1 MSTKRFSGIFAISMS
16 ALVCMMNGRAS
27 FAESESAAQPSSVTN
42 QTAKEVQDVTAPKP
56 AVKMKE
62 DLPNFHEV
70 HPFLF
75 RGGEPNEVGLQK
87 LKDMGIAT
95 IIDLRAPLEM
105 KIDER
110 GDAQKL
116 GMRYINLVMDSHAPT
131 EKQVDEMM
139 KEIDKAKTLSD
150 QGEKNKKIFVH
161 CAHGSD
167 RTGCMMGI
175 WRVTRDNYDY
185 PTAYKEMRKYY
196 FTPKFTRLSGAV
208 EKYAAKPDSSTSS
221 TGPTSKEQ

>member
-1 MSTKRFSGIFAISMS
+1 MSIKVLTIIFATGMTIPLSTLT
-16 ALVCMMNGRAS
+16 ALAT
-27 FAESESAAQPSSVTN
+27 FADSDGSTTAAQSAPSSEQPRVT
-42 QTAKEVQDVTAPKP
+42 DPKP

-75 RGGEPNEVGLQK
+75 RGGEPNEAGLQK

-95 IIDLRAPLEM
+95 IIDLRAPSEM
-105 KIDER
+105 KINER
-110 GDAQKL
+110 DSAQRL

-139 KEIDKAKTLSD
+139 KEIDKAKTLFEH
-150 QGEKNKKIFVH
+150 GEKNKNIFVH

-167 RTGCMMGI
+167 RTGCMIGI
-175 WRVTRDNYDY
+175 WRVTRDGYDY

-196 FTPKFTRLSGAV
+196 FTPKFTRLSGSV
-208 EKYAAKPDSSTSS
+208 EQYAEKAHPS
-221 TGPTSKEQ
+221 TGVSGGGSTSKEQ